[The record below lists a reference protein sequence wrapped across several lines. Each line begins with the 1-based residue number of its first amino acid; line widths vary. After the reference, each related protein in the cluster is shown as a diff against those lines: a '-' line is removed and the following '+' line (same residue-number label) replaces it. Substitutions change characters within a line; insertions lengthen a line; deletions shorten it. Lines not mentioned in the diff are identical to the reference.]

1 MEFFKHKVNSI
12 FSQCQVADAKC
23 ILTPLHFER
32 PQHWGL
38 LCFDVCS
45 KTVFFDNGLKIS
57 LQSDTLHIVKNMLC
71 AFRAMS
77 NGAISEQHCNKS
89 CFRLPLARINM
100 PMQPKSGIGAGSCG
114 VGVMLA
120 IRDIIA
126 SGNCCPTFNWRFE
139 NMAYLRKELL
149 ALIVQWRN
157 EEVSI

>member
-1 MEFFKHKVNSI
+1 M
-12 FSQCQVADAKC
+12 CC
-23 ILTPLHFER
+23 
-32 PQHWGL
+32 
-38 LCFDVCS
+38 
-45 KTVFFDNGLKIS
+45 KTVFFDYGLKIS
-57 LQSDTLHIVKNMLC
+57 LQSDTLHIVKKMLC